1 MILASQQMVST
12 FLPGFQTQKTPKTLG
27 FRGLKWWRRRELNPR
42 PKTINPGFYMFIP
55 NFIIDREVS
64 FRRDTTQHILKNLT
78 FETQEISKAVLQSR
92 RPDLNLQEGCQEDG
106 SRLKRLQRS
115 YNRLRLYL
123 YLPSLRVDKHSTC
136 YHGRQNLR
144 RNHYAPKL

>member
-1 MILASQQMVST
+1 M
-12 FLPGFQTQKTPKTLG
+12 
-27 FRGLKWWRRRELNPR
+27 NPR
-42 PKTINPGFYMFIP
+42 PKTINPGFYMLIL
-55 NFIIDREVS
+55 NFIIGREGS
-64 FRRDTTQHILKNLT
+64 FRRDTTRYILKNLT
-78 FETQEISKAVLQSR
+78 FETQEISKAFLQSR
-92 RPDLNLQEGCQEDG
+92 RPDLNLQEGFQEDG
-106 SRLKRLQRS
+106 SRLKQLQRS